1 MLPNLNTFI
10 KLFPTPSGLLT
21 DRYYITQVQQIYRE
35 KSLTRSTVL
44 AAFFAKGILML
55 FALQPQA
62 RGKNNCQQQERNARI
77 TQGKSYSHHNAA
89 PPSPP
94 NSDCSKLLEEM
105 TANCWQPEQIHMSV
119 AGNFPASVPRPQ
131 TSSHPL
137 ASWFFFF
144 FFAVCNRNT
153 QKGSMLNRIMK
164 RLSLKREH
172 LWPGTYLSV
181 VSRTWSGCWEN
192 WVILVL
198 LMRKIKAM
206 PR

>member
-62 RGKNNCQQQERNARI
+62 RGKNDCQQQERNARI

-144 FFAVCNRNT
+144 FLQFVIEILRKAACWIGLW
-153 QKGSMLNRIMK
+153 KDWA
-164 RLSLKREH
+164 LKESTSG
-172 LWPGTYLSV
+172 LV
-181 VSRTWSGCWEN
+181 RTSQWCHVRGLDVGRTGWSSFS
-192 WVILVL
+192 
-198 LMRKIKAM
+198 
-206 PR
+206 